1 MNSYGTHRKGAM
13 PSVYVVAPMADA
25 GKTGR
30 RKDPTFSRNQNLT
43 QPNER
48 KVRAREQ
55 DWIWEERS
63 PPRGKRNGRAQAAAR
78 GSPGGCRGL
87 AGRQAEEEDTE
98 VRGYG
103 GAPSATARSSIRLAS
118 AAGP

>member
-1 MNSYGTHRKGAM
+1 LELIEGGKKTTPFPPLPALSEA
-13 PSVYVVAPMADA
+13 APAE
-25 GKTGR
+25 KR
-30 RKDPTFSRNQNLT
+30 IPTFSRNQNKT
-43 QPNER
+43 QLNEW

-98 VRGYG
+98 V
-103 GAPSATARSSIRLAS
+103 
-118 AAGP
+118 

>member
-78 GSPGGCRGL
+78 GLPGGCRGL

-98 VRGYG
+98 V
-103 GAPSATARSSIRLAS
+103 
-118 AAGP
+118 